1 MTTESQA
8 MLRMPLYLLVL
19 LLAGCASQG
28 TPPHGTLD
36 EIHAAL
42 RDDDTAS
49 RSQQKATP
57 PAAVSDALLPAIQ
70 LNIPG
75 ADLTATEPRFD
86 VKVRNA
92 AARDFFLSLVEGTA
106 YNVMV
111 HPDVGGRI
119 SLDVKNVTVPEVME
133 MVRDTYGYDFER
145 RGNYFQVLPNV
156 LQTRIFPVNY
166 LDIKRSG
173 SSKISA
179 GATQISR
186 SGGTSSNGTT
196 TSTTSTSE
204 TSQITTD
211 SQSNFWPALEATL
224 RTIVGSE
231 AGRSVTVN
239 PQAGLVVVRAMP
251 GELRAVKDYLD
262 SAQSATQRQ
271 VILEARI
278 LEVELSDGFQ
288 SGINWSALTR
298 RGSDY
303 LALGQTGGGSIS
315 NGTGV
320 TANVGAA
327 INMTAPA
334 GTATGSFLPA
344 TALGGVFAAALT
356 TQNFTAFIELLKS
369 QGNVQVLS
377 SPRISTLN
385 NQKAVIKVGA
395 DEFFVTDVNTT
406 TTTTT
411 TTATPNVSVEL
422 TPFFSGVTLD
432 VTPQIS
438 AEGDIILHVRPSV
451 SEVREQV
458 KDVAVATT
466 NLRMPLASSTV
477 RESDSLIRAR
487 NGQIVVIGG
496 LMQNK
501 TRDEQY
507 AVPLLGDLPL
517 VGALFRHNRQA
528 TRKSELVILLRPT
541 VVAGDEQW
549 SHERQRSAA
558 GFRQFDPQP

>member
-1 MTTESQA
+1 MNTESKA
-8 MLRMPLYLLVL
+8 MLRTPLYLLVL
-19 LLAGCASQG
+19 LLAGCASQA
-28 TPPHGTLD
+28 TPPRGTLD
-36 EIHAAL
+36 EIHAAF
-42 RDDDTAS
+42 RDDDAAS
-49 RSQQKATP
+49 RSPQRATP

-92 AARDFFLSLVEGTA
+92 GARDFFLSLVEGTA
-106 YNVMV
+106 YNMMV
-111 HPDVGGRI
+111 HPGVSGRI
-119 SLDVKNVTVPEVME
+119 SLDVKNVTVPEVMN

-145 RGNYFQVLPNV
+145 RANYFQVLPNV
-156 LQTRIFPVNY
+156 LQTRIFQVNY

-186 SGGTSSNGTT
+186 SGGTSSDGTT
-196 TSTTSTSE
+196 TSATSTSE
-204 TSQITTD
+204 TSMITTD

-224 RTIVGSE
+224 RMIVGSE
-231 AGRSVTVN
+231 TGRSVSVN

-262 SAQSATQRQ
+262 SAQLATQRQ

-288 SGINWSALTR
+288 SGINWSSLTR
-298 RGSDY
+298 HNGD
-303 LALGQTGGGSIS
+303 AMVLGQLGGGTVFG
-315 NGTGV
+315 GTGV
-320 TANVGAA
+320 SNTAGSTM
-327 INMTAPA
+327 NMT
-334 GTATGSFLPA
+334 LPA
-344 TALGGVFAAALT
+344 TPITGSNIPTTAFGGVFTAAFAGN
-356 TQNFTAFIELLKS
+356 NFTAFIELLKS

-395 DEFFVTDVNTT
+395 DEFFVTDVNTS

-438 AEGDIILHVRPSV
+438 EEGDIILHVRPSV
-451 SEVREQV
+451 SEVREQI
-458 KDVAVATT
+458 KDVTVTT
-466 NLRMPLASSTV
+466 TTLRMPLASSTV
-477 RESDSLIRAR
+477 RESDSMIRAQ

-507 AVPLLGDLPL
+507 SVPLLGDLPL
-517 VGALFRHNRQA
+517 VGGLFRHNRQA
-528 TRKSELVILLRPT
+528 TSKSELVILLRPT
-541 VVAGDEQW
+541 VVEGDEQW
-549 SHERQRSAA
+549 SRELRRSSA

>member
-1 MTTESQA
+1 MPR
-8 MLRMPLYLLVL
+8 LPLYLLVL

-28 TPPHGTLD
+28 TPPRGTLD
-36 EIHAAL
+36 EIHAAF
-42 RDDDTAS
+42 RDDDSVARAAQTT
-49 RSQQKATP
+49 TP

-75 ADLTATEPRFD
+75 TDLTSAEPRFD

-92 AARDFFLSLVEGTA
+92 GARDFFLSLVEGTA
-106 YNVMV
+106 YNIMV
-111 HPDVGGRI
+111 HPDVSGRI
-119 SLDVKNVTVPEVME
+119 SLDVKNVTVPEVMG

-156 LQTRIFPVNY
+156 LQTRIFEVNY

-186 SGGTSSNGTT
+186 SGGTSSDGTSG
-196 TSTTSTSE
+196 STTSTSE
-204 TSQITTD
+204 TSTITTD
-211 SQSNFWPALEATL
+211 SQSNFWPALENTL
-224 RTIVGSE
+224 RMIVGSE
-231 AGRSVTVN
+231 PGRSVSVN
-239 PQAGLVVVRAMP
+239 AQAGLVVIRAMP
-251 GELRAVKDYLD
+251 GELRAAKSYLD
-262 SAQSATQRQ
+262 STQNATQRQ

-278 LEVELSDGFQ
+278 LEVELADGFQ
-288 SGINWSALTR
+288 SGINWSSLR
-298 RGSDY
+298 RNGNDY
-303 LALGQTGGGSIS
+303 LALGQAGGGSIFS
-315 NGTGV
+315 GTG
-320 TANVGAA
+320 TTGNAGST
-327 INMTAPA
+327 INMTLPT
-334 GTATGSFLPA
+334 GTTTGTFLPT

-377 SPRISTLN
+377 SPRISTMN
-385 NQKAVIKVGA
+385 NQKAVIKVGS
-395 DEFFVTDVNTT
+395 DEFFVTDVNTS

-438 AEGDIILHVRPSV
+438 EEGDIILHVRPSV
-451 SEVREQV
+451 TEVREQI
-458 KDVAVATT
+458 KDVTVTT
-466 NLRMPLASSTV
+466 TTLRMPLASSTV
-477 RESDSLIRAR
+477 RESDSMIRAQ

-501 TRDEQY
+501 TRDEQ
-507 AVPLLGDLPL
+507 ASVPLLGDLPL
-517 VGALFRHNRQA
+517 VGALFRHTRQA
-528 TRKSELVILLRPT
+528 TSKSELVILLRPT
-541 VVAGDEQW
+541 VVEGNEQW
-549 SHERQRSAA
+549 SRELRRSSA
-558 GFRQFDPQP
+558 GFRQFDEQP